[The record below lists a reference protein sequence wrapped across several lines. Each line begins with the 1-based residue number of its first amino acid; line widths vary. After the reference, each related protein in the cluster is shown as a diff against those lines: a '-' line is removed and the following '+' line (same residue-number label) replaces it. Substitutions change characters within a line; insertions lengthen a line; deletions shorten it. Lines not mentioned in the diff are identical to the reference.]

1 MKPTPTGWPRFT
13 SAVVYADAAAAIAWL
28 CEAFGFTVRIKV
40 EGPDGR
46 IEHCELEYGDGL
58 IMVAG
63 ERPAGTPGWRGLLR
77 SPRHTDGRVTQS
89 LMIYVDDV
97 EAHCE
102 QARKLGATIL
112 DEPHTSDY
120 GPDYWSDRGYAALD
134 PEGQLW
140 WISQRLRSP
149 ASGSASPA

>member
-28 CEAFGFTVRIKV
+28 CDAFGFTVRIKV

-58 IMVAG
+58 IMIAS
-63 ERPAGTPGWRGLLR
+63 ERPEGAPGWRGLLR
-77 SPRHTDGRVTQS
+77 SPRHTDGRLTQS

-97 EAHCE
+97 DAHCS
-102 QARKLGATIL
+102 QARSHGATIL
-112 DEPHTSDY
+112 EEPQTHDY

-140 WISQRLRSP
+140 WISQRLRGP
-149 ASGSASPA
+149 ATGAVPPA

>member
-1 MKPTPTGWPRFT
+1 MNPTPPGWPRFT

-28 CEAFGFTVRIKV
+28 CDAFGFTLRLKV
-40 EGPDGR
+40 EGPEGR
-46 IEHCELEYGDGL
+46 IEHCELEYADGL

-63 ERPAGTPGWRGLLR
+63 ERPEGTPGWRGLLR
-77 SPRHTDGRVTQS
+77 SPRHTDGRVNQS

-97 EAHCE
+97 DAHC
-102 QARKLGATIL
+102 ARARRHGATIVE
-112 DEPHTSDY
+112 EPLTQDY

-134 PEGQLW
+134 PEGHLW

-149 ASGSASPA
+149 AKGSTPPA